1 MDSVVLVGAIPPFPY
16 AGEIFSIGAA
26 VIWSC
31 SLSTYR
37 VYGEVVSSQTLN
49 LYKNLVA
56 IFCLLATIV
65 FTGAPFPK
73 SMNEW
78 LFLIGS
84 GLAGIAIGD
93 TAYFASLRRAGAQLS
108 SAIQCLAPPMAAIL
122 AVVLLGETLSRRETI
137 GIIVTVGGLAGLLWI
152 RRRDSQTSNST
163 VSRQVLALG
172 VTFAVLSAL
181 GQALGVVLS
190 RQVMKDVN
198 IFAGSALR
206 IFPAVIV
213 LTLLGLIVGSRKK
226 RPSNREL
233 GIVSPGIGEIFRHRK
248 TAFSL
253 TLAAFFG
260 TFIGIVLMTAGVKY
274 AKAGVA
280 AALSSSYPIF
290 IIPIAHFILKERV
303 TLPMIFMTFIS
314 VGGIAYMFL

>member
-172 VTFAVLSAL
+172 VTFAVLS
-181 GQALGVVLS
+181 
-190 RQVMKDVN
+190 
-198 IFAGSALR
+198 
-206 IFPAVIV
+206 
-213 LTLLGLIVGSRKK
+213 LLGLIVGSRKK